1 MGAKSAEF
9 TLQSRHLIV
18 QLSSNYLNSKQA
30 IYLITLY
37 KTCIYGEKRNVI
49 NVEKY
54 RYIRLL

>member
-37 KTCIYGEKRNVI
+37 KSCIHGEKRNVI